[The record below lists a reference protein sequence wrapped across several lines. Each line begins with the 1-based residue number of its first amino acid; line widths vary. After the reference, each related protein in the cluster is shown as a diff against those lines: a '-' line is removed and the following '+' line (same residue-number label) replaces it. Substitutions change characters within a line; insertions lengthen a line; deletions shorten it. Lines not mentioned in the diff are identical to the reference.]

1 MRPDTV
7 TKAVKHTFDNG
18 ELLTMAD
25 AITES
30 VQRLG
35 EVKRAKADAD
45 KLRSKDEMEQQTGT
59 ITKLSGMYRRGYEF
73 RDVDCKVLYNSPE
86 VGEKTFVRI
95 DTGEEVSTDN
105 MTEEEKQETLPL
117 ANAAVA
123 TSEAGDA

>member
-30 VQRLG
+30 VQRLA
-35 EVKRAKADAD
+35 EVKKAKADAD
-45 KLRSKDEMEQQTGT
+45 ASFKDEMEQQTGT

-73 RDVDCKVLYNSPE
+73 RDHDCKVLYNMPE
-86 VGEKTFVRI
+86 EGEKTFVRI

-117 ANAAVA
+117 ATAVKG
-123 TSEAGDA
+123 EA

>member
-25 AITES
+25 SITEA
-30 VQRLG
+30 VQSLS
-35 EVKRAKADAD
+35 EVKRARPTQTRLHK
-45 KLRSKDEMEQQTGT
+45 EQVEQEFGT
-59 ITKLSGMYRRGYEF
+59 VNKLSGMYRRGYEF
-73 RDVDCKVLYNSPE
+73 RDVDCKVLYNLPE

-95 DTGEEVSTDN
+95 DTGEEVGTDN
-105 MTEEEKQETLPL
+105 MTDDEKQETLPL

-123 TSEAGDA
+123 TSEAADA

>member
-30 VQRLG
+30 VQRLA
-35 EVKRAKADAD
+35 EVKKAKADAD
-45 KLRSKDEMEQQTGT
+45 ASFKDEMEQQTGT

-73 RDVDCKVLYNSPE
+73 RDADCKVLYNMPE

-95 DTGEEVSTDN
+95 DTGEEVGTDN
-105 MTEEEKQETLPL
+105 MTDDEKQETLPL
-117 ANAAVA
+117 ATAVKG
-123 TSEAGDA
+123 EA